1 MSGWVNQ
8 ETGDKGQ
15 AIVAAELTRAGF
27 LVGDLAPDPG
37 EDLWAE
43 VDGRQAAAIGDF
55 PLRALFQVK
64 ATAGAVDEFVLDVEI
79 DHLKRWAAQPLPV
92 FVVGV
97 SVPTNQLFIKSVDQ
111 IIAGD
116 LAGKNLFDLQNK
128 TIRARLDATPDLAL
142 TVRNAIEH
150 HYESLQLDLSEVT
163 EDEIK
168 AHYFEVL
175 ERWQPESFDLVPTV
189 GWFVLWKSAPRPQHF
204 AAMVSELARRAR
216 ELNRDTHPKPAV
228 FIFHVYRSVEDRH
241 YNLAVARVDV
251 VNPDHPNS
259 IKIRE
264 VMEITDGYRVRQDR
278 DVKPMR
284 EYMRSKTVTAEE
296 FRRYAR
302 SVGPV
307 FDALSNKVIAR
318 GASGGIVWDE
328 QLNREFSALDK
339 LWNDGPFAPP
349 ECRALDGVLSGYYG
363 CLLSHNH
370 VALRRAKDLQPDVV
384 QRLLR
389 DDETRLASFRG
400 AWSVVLR
407 TER

>member
-1 MSGWVNQ
+1 M
-8 ETGDKGQ
+8 
-15 AIVAAELTRAGF
+15 
-27 LVGDLAPDPG
+27 VGGLAPDPG

-43 VDGRQAAAIGDF
+43 VDGRRAAATGDF

-64 ATAGAVDEFVLDVEI
+64 ATAGADEFVLDVEI

-97 SVPTNQLFIKSVDQ
+97 RVPTNQLFIKSVDQ
-111 IIAGD
+111 IIASD

-128 TIRARLDATPDLAL
+128 TTRVRLDPTPDLAL

-175 ERWQPESFDLVPTV
+175 ERRQPEPFDLVPTI

-216 ELNRDTHPKPAV
+216 ELNRNTQPRPAV

-251 VNPDHPNS
+251 VNPDHPS
-259 IKIRE
+259 SVKIRE
-264 VMEITDGYRVRQDR
+264 LMDIKDGFRVRRDR
-278 DVKPMR
+278 DVKPTR

-296 FRRYAR
+296 FRRYAL

-307 FDALSNKVIAR
+307 FDALSDKVIAR
-318 GASGGIVWDE
+318 GASGVVVWDE
-328 QLNREFSALDK
+328 QLDREFSELDE
-339 LWNDGPFAPP
+339 LWNNGPFAPP

-370 VALRRAKDLQPDVV
+370 VALRRAKDLQPEVV